1 MDHPENYKQY
11 IYFLYGRM
19 QPVREFSSE
28 LERLKNFIDNFDAAL
43 VDQFAELVQAHEKII
58 LFGYRPSFICAQYF
72 EYDEDESADN

>member
-1 MDHPENYKQY
+1 
-11 IYFLYGRM
+11 M